1 MLDLN
6 RLFLFI
12 AFLSPAVVLA
22 RTWRRSSANHGWRL
36 AAIAVLL
43 VTALAWIAAAR
54 VAGYIGGGAWFAL
67 LFLPAIGLR
76 KAEALAQEERFAAA
90 RRIVAGLRFLHPLP
104 SVRAESLVLRALE
117 LAQSGH
123 DRAAENLLAQIA
135 PNESRAGRRA
145 RAQSFR
151 IRGDWE
157 GLAEWGRQNLP
168 RVGLGEDPALLLLYF
183 RALGETNRRDELVL
197 QFAGR
202 AAALRNSPI
211 HQPIY
216 ATGLMLLLAFG
227 GRTGALQYLLQTS
240 LRGLRADSKEFWIA
254 TSALIAGQSDAAARL
269 WHLRD
274 VTTDQLIR
282 RDIERR
288 GASFTR
294 PTPLLRPA
302 EETIDRFERGTEQ
315 QRGSLLPLQGARV
328 TPAVLVFIALNVAMF
343 LCEVALGGSSN
354 TLTLY
359 RLGALDPWAVLAAHQ
374 YWRLFASL
382 FLHYGAIHLI
392 FNLYALYILGP
403 TLEQAMGTL
412 RFAISYLLAGLG
424 SSLGVVLLWR
434 FGLTKADF
442 LVGASG
448 CVMGIV
454 GAWAGLLL
462 RHRHSLM
469 ARRRLTNIAL
479 IVVMQTA
486 FDFYTPQVSM
496 AAHMSGLVSGL
507 LVGLLIAPRL
517 EHF

>member
-6 RLFLFI
+6 HLFLFI
-12 AFLSPAVVLA
+12 ACLSPAVVLA
-22 RTWRRSSANHGWRL
+22 RTWRRSALNRGWRL
-36 AAIAVLL
+36 AASAVLL
-43 VTALAWIAAAR
+43 VTALSFVLAPR
-54 VAGYIGGGAWFAL
+54 HAGYIGGGAWLLL
-67 LFLPAIGLR
+67 LFLPAVGLR
-76 KAEALAQEERFAAA
+76 KADALAQEERFGAA
-90 RRIVAGLRFLHPLP
+90 RRIVGWLRPLHPMR
-104 SVRAESLVLRALE
+104 SVREESLVLRALE
-117 LAQSGH
+117 LAQKGDH
-123 DRAAENLLAQIA
+123 RAAENLLAQIS
-135 PNESRAGRRA
+135 PNESRGGRRA

-157 GLAEWGRQNLP
+157 GLAEWCRQNLP

-202 AAALRNSPI
+202 AAALMNSPL

-216 ATGLMLLLAFG
+216 ATALMLLLAFG
-227 GRTGALQYLLQTS
+227 GRTGALRYLLQTS
-240 LRGLRADSKEFWIA
+240 LRGLRADTKEFWIA
-254 TSALIAGQSDAAARL
+254 TSEVIAGDSDGRGRL
-269 WHLRD
+269 ERLREVASD
-274 VTTDQLIR
+274 HLIR
-282 RDIERR
+282 ANIAQRNAAIIQS
-288 GASFTR
+288 AT
-294 PTPLLRPA
+294 LLRTS
-302 EETIDRFERGTEQ
+302 EEIIDRFERSTRQ
-315 QRGSLLPLQGARV
+315 QRGSFLSMQSTRV
-328 TPAVLVFIALNVAMF
+328 TPAVFVFIALNVAMF
-343 LCEVALGGSSN
+343 FCEIALGGSTN

-359 RLGALDPWAVLAAHQ
+359 RLGALDPWAVLSAHQ
-374 YWRLFASL
+374 YWRLFGSL

-392 FNLYALYILGP
+392 FNIYALYILGP
-403 TLEQAMGTL
+403 TLETSIGTV
-412 RFAISYLLAGLG
+412 RFAICYLLAGLG

-479 IVVMQTA
+479 IVLMQTA

-496 AAHMSGLVSGL
+496 AAHISGLVSGL